1 MKRNFKCVLTAVFIL
16 LLGNILNPSS
26 LPAAEVTIVG
36 EVNQTNQIVVNDIV
50 FEVDDTPEGDNLVTN
65 FIGQRVKV
73 TGNLI
78 IDGDM
83 RIIAVKSFEVVEK

>member
-1 MKRNFKCVLTAVFIL
+1 MKRNFKSVLPAVFFL
-16 LLGNILNPSS
+16 LLGNIINPSP
-26 LPAAEVTIVG
+26 LLAAEVTIVG
-36 EVNQTNQIVVNDIV
+36 EVNQTNQIIVNDIV

-65 FIGQRVKV
+65 YIGQRVKV